1 MKGHVSADPSFLA
14 VLSCPH
20 TFGGA
25 VTIFAQN
32 TPVYLNGEGLE
43 IGDAVNNNEDF
54 SEPDGA
60 LELDPKFLQN
70 MDTILSKS
78 SLNFDQEG
86 QILSRLSGLSIA
98 APAHES
104 TPIFSPTNASPA
116 PACRPTGATR
126 NDRKI
131 VKQLSGISTSSI
143 GSDISTGWCHTV
155 YRAAFCYTNCVV
167 LLTVVVKSSYPLLI
181 CFVFFRLGFRDGS
194 LQRCLYERLPR

>member
-1 MKGHVSADPSFLA
+1 MKGHVSSDPSFLA
-14 VLSCPH
+14 ALSFPH

-116 PACRPTGATR
+116 RRPTGATR

-131 VKQLSGISTSSI
+131 DMQLSGISTCSI
-143 GSDISTGWCHTV
+143 GSDFSSGWCHTV

-167 LLTVVVKSSYPLLI
+167 LLTVVIKSLYPYLI

-194 LQRCLYERLPR
+194 L